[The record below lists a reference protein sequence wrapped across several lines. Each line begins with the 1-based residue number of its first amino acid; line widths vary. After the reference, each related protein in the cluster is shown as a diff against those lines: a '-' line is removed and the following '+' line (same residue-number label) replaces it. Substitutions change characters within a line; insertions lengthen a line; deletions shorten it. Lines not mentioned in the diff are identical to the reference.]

1 MAATAPVV
9 NGFATEQGHWYKTD
23 GTPAYTIIGKN
34 GKERNTTVRDARE
47 HGLRPSVTTIL
58 RGAAAPGLER
68 WKIGNAIMSAL
79 TLARQ
84 EGESDE
90 SYIFRIVR
98 DSEEQAKKAR
108 DKGTEIH
115 GAIENLDRTG
125 PYAAHVDAA
134 MAAVA
139 DWAGIMDWDSERSF
153 ASDLGYGGK
162 LDLSA
167 PGFVADFK
175 TTDKPLADLKTW
187 PEHRRQLAA
196 YRHGLGMPEAKCA
209 IVYVWTKTD
218 PDPPLPPI
226 DIKDRARVIELPEE
240 ELQHGWEEFKAL
252 LALWYATNRMAL

>member
-1 MAATAPVV
+1 MATVLKDS
-9 NGFATEQGHWYKTD
+9 FATQGGHWYKAD
-23 GTPAYTIIGKN
+23 GTPAYEIVGAN
-34 GKERNTTVRDARE
+34 GRLRNTTVRDARK
-47 HGLRPSVTTIL
+47 HNLVPSVTTIL

-90 SYIFRIVR
+90 SFIYRIVR

-115 GAIENLDRTG
+115 GAIERLDRHG

-134 MAAVA
+134 MAAVSE
-139 DWAGIMDWDSERSF
+139 WAGMLDWDAERSF
-153 ASDLGYGGK
+153 ASPLGFGGK

-167 PGFVADFK
+167 PGYVCDFK

-187 PEHRRQLAA
+187 PDHRRQLAA
-196 YRHGLGMPEAKCA
+196 YRMGLDMPTARCA
-209 IVYVWTKTD
+209 IVYVHSVN
-218 PDPPLPPI
+218 PE
-226 DIKDRARVIELPEE
+226 ARLVEIPEE
-240 ELQHGWEEFKAL
+240 EIQQGWEEFKAL
-252 LALWYATNRMAL
+252 LALWYATNKMGAA